1 MRCKNP
7 CVFLRRCALGWYVRL
22 VTQIPFQLKDRLHYN
37 TPYRGCWQAHSQ
49 PGLPRGG
56 CGQPGDNPPS
66 CPQILQIARR
76 STSLTAHPT
85 RLVAHRQWFHQD
97 PLGKLSTVI
106 FTPVDRRTST
116 VSYAQTAEVARGPRT
131 SVRQERLA
139 RCENHRTLPQELSTL
154 MIIVCSLADRGE
166 MCPPSPDTGRSSCLD
181 GQSRFPFH
189 TTRQRTACAHDR
201 LAALETSG
209 VVRR

>member
-7 CVFLRRCALGWYVRL
+7 CVFLRRCALGWYVRF
-22 VTQIPFQLKDRLHYN
+22 VTQIPFQLKARLHYN
-37 TPYRGCWQAHSQ
+37 TPYRGCWQPYSQ
-49 PGLPRGG
+49 PRAAARG

-66 CPQILQIARR
+66 CPQIRQITGRAPWPTARTTR
-76 STSLTAHPT
+76 SAP
-85 RLVAHRQWFHQD
+85 HRQWFHQD

-106 FTPVDRRTST
+106 FTPVDRREST
-116 VSYAQTAEVARGPRT
+116 ASCAQTAADARGPRT

-166 MCPPSPDTGRSSCLD
+166 MCPPCPDPSRSSCPD
-181 GQSRFPFH
+181 GQSRLPFH
-189 TTRQRTACAHDR
+189 TTRQRTAYAHCR